1 MNFADLAAIAYPW
14 VKAFHVIAVIA
25 WMAGIFYLPRLFVY
39 HAGSSIGSEKSETFK
54 LMEQRLLSAIMTP
67 AMIATWVLGLTLA
80 AVGGLWSDHWL
91 MAKIGLVVLM
101 TLFQAWLV
109 ARARDFL
116 RDKNRLSARAYRIAN
131 ELPTLLVIAIVIL
144 VIVKP
149 TF

>member
-1 MNFADLAAIAYPW
+1 
-14 VKAFHVIAVIA
+14 
-25 WMAGIFYLPRLFVY
+25 
-39 HAGSSIGSEKSETFK
+39 
-54 LMEQRLLSAIMTP
+54 
-67 AMIATWVLGLTLA
+67 MIATWVLGLTLA
-80 AVGGLWSDHWL
+80 AIGGLWSDHWL